1 MDRIVS
7 PQSFRGRSML
17 TSFVVGACLVVMM
30 AAPAAALT
38 TYSIQTGSSLYITG
52 TTSVFNRYL
61 LHDDEVADVTLP
73 FPVTLYG
80 VQYRTAHV
88 STNGNV
94 QFGSSRSGSFANTCL
109 PASTFV
115 GGPMIAPYWDDLI
128 IRSYPAPDGVFTKTT
143 GAAPY
148 RTFVISWRAVDYAT
162 GLTAVRAEVVFREG
176 NKNFSMIFADGDGSS
191 ATIGAQQSPYG
202 PATQFACSPGHP
214 IVVPGQQ
221 LTFVAK

>member
-1 MDRIVS
+1 MNRIVS
-7 PQSFRGRSML
+7 RQSVRARSVLMSL
-17 TSFVVGACLVVMM
+17 VVGACLVAMT

-38 TYSIQTGSSLYITG
+38 TYTIQTGSGLYITG
-52 TTSVFNRYL
+52 TTSVFNRYMS
-61 LHDDEVADVTLP
+61 HDDEVADVTLP
-73 FPVTLYG
+73 FPVSVYG

-94 QFGSSRSGSFANTCL
+94 QFGSSRSTSYTNTCL
-109 PASTFV
+109 PSSTFV

-128 IRSYPAPDGVFTKTT
+128 IRPYPAPDGIFTKTT
-143 GAAPY
+143 GTAPY
-148 RTFVISWRAVDYAT
+148 RTFAISWRGVDYAT
-162 GLTAVRAEVVFREG
+162 SLTAVRAEVVFREG
-176 NKNFSMIFADGDGSS
+176 SKNFSMIFADGDGSS
-191 ATIGAQQSPYG
+191 ATIGAQQGSYG